1 MKQFHTKCGK
11 TKELPRNGINLK
23 KNPSTCGKK
32 ASCDDIKG

>member
-23 KNPSTCGKK
+23 KKIHQPVEKK
-32 ASCDDIKG
+32 PRVMI